1 MNRFVIT
8 AESDLLNTEIVYGY
22 TIELVIVPCKV
33 DTMNSYG
40 QIFDDITIAWKGAL
54 ELPFRLFEQEP

>member
-8 AESDLLNTEIVYGY
+8 AESDLLNTEIVYRY

-33 DTMNSYG
+33 DSMNSYG
-40 QIFDDITIAWKGAL
+40 
-54 ELPFRLFEQEP
+54 